1 MLHIDRQP
9 LYKNRLLLSGIA
21 VFSGF
26 FVTVGA
32 IQFIDPNEEND
43 NQSAQSS
50 EERRATNLIPIN
62 ASEEEK
68 SPESQDDTSPTPKSQ
83 PATTSNSGTA
93 STSAPQSGTANGGA
107 VSPQST
113 TWSPS
118 STGNSQSQPTTQQN
132 SPPSGSGSSTNSGS
146 APAPSSDNNGS
157 ESGSTSLLDPV
168 PCLLPV
174 CKP

>member
-32 IQFIDPNEEND
+32 IQLVDPNEEND

-50 EERRATNLIPIN
+50 EDRRATNLIPIN

-68 SPESQDDTSPTPKSQ
+68 SSESQEKTSPKSKPK
-83 PATTSNSGTA
+83 PATSPNTGTA
-93 STSAPQSGTANGGA
+93 SSNTPQSGTANGEA
-107 VSPQST
+107 VSPQND
-113 TWSPS
+113 TWSPRS
-118 STGNSQSQPTTQQN
+118 AEQTKTEPHPSNPQAGS
-132 SPPSGSGSSTNSGS
+132 SGSTSSGS
-146 APAPSSDNNGS
+146 APAPSSSSN
-157 ESGSTSLLDPV
+157 ESDSGNTSVLDPV
-168 PCLLPV
+168 PCLLPT